1 MKRQALAPD
10 QFEAVARLISMK
22 DGASRDAARMVLVEG
37 ERGSEAARRVGIGRA
52 AVGQAV
58 RRALDAHALCLAGAG
73 VADLPT
79 IDPASIQWAR
89 TALDNRG
96 AGQARLTMSIAL
108 ARQLVAL
115 AEACAH
121 LTGPAGEPAEAT
133 DAEG

>member
-1 MKRQALAPD
+1 M
-10 QFEAVARLISMK
+10 ISMK

-37 ERGSEAARRVGIGRA
+37 GRGAEAARRVGIGRA

-58 RRALDAHALCLAGAG
+58 RRVLDAHALCLAGAG

-79 IDPASIQWAR
+79 IDPAALQWAR
-89 TALDNRG
+89 MALDARG
-96 AGQARLTMSIAL
+96 DAQARLTLSTAL

-121 LTGPAGEPAEAT
+121 LTGGTAQAEAA